1 MQGSIRRRGSLR
13 MSLCVVCAQPTLGHD
28 DVCAFHLFG
37 QGDDWATGNRI
48 MCDFLHR
55 GMLRPTPRERAD
67 ALEFLVGA
75 LEEEGVGP

>member
-1 MQGSIRRRGSLR
+1 
-13 MSLCVVCAQPTLGHD
+13 MSLCVLCAQPTLGHD
-28 DVCAFHLFG
+28 DVCAHHLFG

-55 GMLRPTPRERAD
+55 GILRPTPPERAD

-75 LEEEGVGP
+75 LEEEAVSP